1 MTLIHFSDNT
11 YGRPYIV
18 LARDLFLALEHNK
31 RVVTL
36 RHRDG
41 TSVADDGKSL
51 KEGRPTCIDL
61 SNVPEPARQ
70 QARALFGDELPEM
83 CVAVLEPGTVLI
95 GIRRGESGYYQM
107 YDGMVTG
114 PAAKA
119 TADRFN
125 QALGVSPQQREAMF
139 WGSMSGWDRPV
150 AKPSCPLHAKALP
163 YMQES
168 TNEA

>member
-1 MTLIHFSDNT
+1 MTLMHFNDNT
-11 YGRPYIV
+11 YDRPYIV

-31 RVVTL
+31 RVVAL

-41 TSVADDGKSL
+41 SRVADDGKSL

-61 SNVPEPARQ
+61 SYIPEPTRL

-83 CVAVLEPGTVLI
+83 CVAVLEPGTILI

-125 QALGVSPQQREAMF
+125 QALGVSPQQREALF

-163 YMQES
+163 YLQEPPD
-168 TNEA
+168 EA